1 VADQLTA
8 AVRTRCC
15 WTQSRLSDRILTIDA
30 RVVHIAMRHLTYPR
44 NRAGERRCRGMG
56 RGATSGYVERS
67 FWQISGKDLR
77 VIVVLIRLMLD
88 RLIPADGFQS
98 SG

>member
-1 VADQLTA
+1 
-8 AVRTRCC
+8 
-15 WTQSRLSDRILTIDA
+15 
-30 RVVHIAMRHLTYPR
+30 
-44 NRAGERRCRGMG
+44 MG